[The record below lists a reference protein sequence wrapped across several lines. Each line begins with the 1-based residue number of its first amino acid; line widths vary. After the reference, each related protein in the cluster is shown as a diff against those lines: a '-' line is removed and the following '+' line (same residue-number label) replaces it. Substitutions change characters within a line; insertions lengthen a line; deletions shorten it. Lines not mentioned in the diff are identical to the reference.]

1 MGKFGARFGEETGI
15 LVATA
20 QEEISFFRTS
30 VQIAKNSSC
39 SLLSLV

>member
-1 MGKFGARFGEETGI
+1 MGKFGARFGEAGI

-20 QEEISFFRTS
+20 QEKSSFFRTS
-30 VQIAKNSSC
+30 VQIAKNSC

>member
-20 QEEISFFRTS
+20 QEEISFF
-30 VQIAKNSSC
+30 QDKC
-39 SLLSLV
+39 SDCQE